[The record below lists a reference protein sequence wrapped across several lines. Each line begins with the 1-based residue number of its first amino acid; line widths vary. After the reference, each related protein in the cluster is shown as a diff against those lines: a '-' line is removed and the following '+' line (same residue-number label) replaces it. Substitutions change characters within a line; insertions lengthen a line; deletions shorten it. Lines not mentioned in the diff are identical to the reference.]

1 MPCSGEHVTTHHV
14 VDHRVISLLIAFI
27 LAFTTIGA
35 ASASAHE
42 VEEAAPALEAFDL
55 NSMVFPLISDRSPIV
70 DTFDACRSGCSRIHG
85 AIDLMRDKMVPIVA
99 VADGVV
105 SWMGTVS
112 EGNCCYLFI
121 DHPGDYK
128 TGYIHMNNDTP
139 GTDDG
144 LGNGIAEGIVEGAI
158 VRKGQLLGWVGDSGN
173 AEYSG
178 SHLHFEIRYYGNGFE
193 ERINP
198 YPYLLE
204 APILSAPEGPVVEEP
219 FVGATFSDDNGSPHE
234 ADIERLVAMK
244 VTRGCSETEYC
255 PLDEI
260 TRGQMAAFIRRYL
273 ELPAVEVGAASY
285 SDITGH
291 LFEEDIEAITAAG
304 IGFGCGDT
312 TYCAD
317 DPLKRNEMA
326 KFLVLA
332 FGFPAAGAE
341 VNAFPDD
348 DGDPFEDYID
358 AIELVGVTK
367 GCTETTYCPT
377 ESVTREQMASFFIR
391 SHDLIAG

>member
-1 MPCSGEHVTTHHV
+1 MPCSGEHVT
-14 VDHRVISLLIAFI
+14 DHRAIRLLIA
-27 LAFTTIGA
+27 LVVLLTTIGTP
-35 ASASAHE
+35 SASAHD
-42 VEEAAPALEAFDL
+42 AGAPAPALETFDL
-55 NSMVFPLISDRSPIV
+55 NSMVFPLISDRLPLS
-70 DTFDACRSGCSRIHG
+70 DTFDACRSGCTRVHA
-85 AIDLMRDKMVPIVA
+85 AIDIMRPKMVPIVA

-105 SWMGTVS
+105 SWMGTVE
-112 EGNCCYLFI
+112 EGNCCYLFL

-144 LGNGIAEGIVEGAI
+144 LGNGIAEGIVEGTV

-204 APILSAPEGPVVEEP
+204 APILSAPGGAVADEP
-219 FVGATFSDDNGSPHE
+219 FVGATFTDDNGSPHE
-234 ADIERLVAMK
+234 EDIERLVALG
-244 VTRGCSETEYC
+244 VTRGCSATEYC
-255 PLDEI
+255 PTEQI

-273 ELPAVEVGAASY
+273 ELPAIAVESPAY
-285 SDITGH
+285 TDIAGH

-317 DPLKRNEMA
+317 APLQRNEMA

-332 FGFPAAGAE
+332 FGFPAAGPE
-341 VNAFPDD
+341 VDSFPDD
-348 DGDPFEDYID
+348 NGDPFEEYID

-367 GCTETTYCPT
+367 GCTATTYCPT
-377 ESVTREQMASFFIR
+377 DLVTREQMASFFIR
-391 SHDLIAG
+391 SHDLTAG